1 MAFFQGSLSEL
12 QDEMGSL
19 TTKKEAK
26 KLSEVLSRRG
36 IQDMA
41 EVRHL
46 ENAELDELMDEA
58 ERS

>member
-1 MAFFQGSLSEL
+1 MAFFQGKLSEL

-19 TTKKEAK
+19 STKREAK
-26 KLSEVLSRRG
+26 KLSEVLSRHG

-41 EVRHL
+41 EIRQL
-46 ENAELDELMDEA
+46 ENADLDELMEEA